1 MKIPAFGIPRG
12 KDAKGFTI
20 IEVIMAM
27 GIMAVGLL
35 AVGAMQISAVRNNRT
50 GNTYTQA
57 TALAQAQM
65 ELIKNGDI
73 DDSEDTLNP
82 DTYPTTTADSDNPI
96 DENGLAGGI
105 YTRSWTIDTYLEDT
119 DADGVG
125 DTQSAY
131 GRTVTVTVTFP
142 FVGSGTRS
150 VTLSSVTTG
159 DGL

>member
-1 MKIPAFGIPRG
+1 MN
-12 KDAKGFTI
+12 GFTL

-27 GIMAVGLL
+27 GVMSVGLL
-35 AVGAMQISAVRNNRT
+35 AVGAMQLSAVRNNRT

-73 DDSEDTLNP
+73 DDSADILNP
-82 DTYPTTTADSDNPI
+82 DTFPTTTADPDNPI

-105 YTRSWTIDTYLEDT
+105 YTRSWTIDTYSADT
-119 DADGVG
+119 DGDGVG
-125 DTQSAY
+125 DTTSSY
-131 GRTVTVTVTFP
+131 GRTVTVTVSFP
-142 FVGSGTRS
+142 FVGSGTRT